1 MSEPLLII
9 LSVAEIVALVVVLA
23 IFLLV
28 IAGQLRSI
36 VYTLKQVTW
45 GARAVERQLLAVRPN
60 ISKINW
66 ALEEIAR
73 AVPAATEKAERL
85 ANGASR
91 IGGQP

>member
-9 LSVAEIVALVVVLA
+9 LSVLELVALVIVLA
-23 IFLLV
+23 LFLLT

-36 VYTLKQVTW
+36 VRTLRQVTW

-66 ALEEIAR
+66 ALEEVAR
-73 AVPAATEKAERL
+73 TVPPATEKAERL

-91 IGGQP
+91 SGG